1 MLASLNLEPIALAAG
16 SVHRIEN
23 AKGITVSCVRGPT
36 WVTQESDPRDLI
48 LAAGQS
54 FVLDRPGLA
63 IVYAFREAVI
73 TVGTGWQVQI
83 HARHGGNDRRSS
95 SGSRQQEES
104 RHSKCT
110 GQNPRNGAFGSR
122 VAVLLGRC

>member
-1 MLASLNLEPIALAAG
+1 MLAPLDLEPIALAAG

-54 FVLDRPGLA
+54 IVLDRPGLA
-63 IVYAFREAVI
+63 IVYAFKEAVI
-73 TVGTGWQVQI
+73 TVGTGWQLP
-83 HARHGGNDRRSS
+83 ARRQPAGRLRGRARLRLRR
-95 SGSRQQEES
+95 RRRTE
-104 RHSKCT
+104 
-110 GQNPRNGAFGSR
+110 P
-122 VAVLLGRC
+122 